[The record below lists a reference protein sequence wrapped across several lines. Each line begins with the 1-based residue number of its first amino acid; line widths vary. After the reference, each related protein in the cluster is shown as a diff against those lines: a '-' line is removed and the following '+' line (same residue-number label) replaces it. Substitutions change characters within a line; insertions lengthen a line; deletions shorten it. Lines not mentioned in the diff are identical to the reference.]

1 MLMKVLI
8 CLLCCA
14 LSLQKTHAQL
24 LLTQQD
30 SSIAIYDLAS
40 NNVVKLLPKVTG
52 NLSGYRI
59 SNDSIVCYITNNG
72 MITAEPFALNRI
84 SSPVPKIREADYIQQ
99 IEHDT
104 IVHISAKE
112 KLIATRNCIGLCVDD
127 NIRWTL
133 DRQGIVKCTD
143 CYASLPENGPVTW
156 VGVSVDPGKTGF
168 LYVAAR
174 WGFVVSYSKIYHVD
188 LKNGAKKL
196 LVKRAGNP
204 YYSPDGLYILYR
216 NAYKEEYKVMHK
228 TGSKMAYRFNKAYWV
243 YEKI

>member
-1 MLMKVLI
+1 MIRVLI

-40 NNVVKLLPKVTG
+40 NNVLKLFPKVTG
-52 NLSGYRI
+52 HLSGYRI
-59 SNDSIVCYITNNG
+59 SNDSIFCYITHNG
-72 MITAEPFALNRI
+72 VITAEPFALSRI
-84 SSPVPKIREADYIQQ
+84 SRPVPKIREADYIQQ

-104 IVHISAKE
+104 IVHISERE
-112 KLIATRNCIGLCVDD
+112 KLIATRNCIGLCVDH

-133 DRQGIVKCTD
+133 FGKDIVNCID
-143 CYASLPENGPVTW
+143 CKASLPENGRINLS
-156 VGVSVDPGKTGF
+156 GISIDPGKTGF
-168 LYVAAR
+168 LYVAAK

-188 LKNGAKKL
+188 LKNGAEKL